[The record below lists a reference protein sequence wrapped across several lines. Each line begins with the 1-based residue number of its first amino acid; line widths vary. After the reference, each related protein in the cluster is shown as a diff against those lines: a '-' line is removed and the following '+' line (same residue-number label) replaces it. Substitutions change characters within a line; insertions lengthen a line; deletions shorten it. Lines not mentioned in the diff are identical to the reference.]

1 MPRGDRPYLV
11 GEEPTMSDCMWSATG
26 GPRPESV
33 QLDRSETCDVLII
46 GGGFNGVTAGLACA
60 EKGARV
66 LLVEAQEIGS
76 GASGRHAGQANP
88 GLFMS
93 PGEIRKRLGSDFD
106 ADLFIKELGNAP
118 NLVRGLIDKHRI
130 ACFTDDRPIIRCA
143 TTSEK
148 AREFEAQ
155 AADWQGMGANVQMI
169 YGSNLQVLNGSP
181 RYKAAFIDY
190 RSFTIQPL
198 AYIRGLARAAVSVG
212 LRIATGMRV
221 AQLEPHNGG
230 WKAIAG
236 SSTIFAG
243 KVILSTNAYSD
254 SLVPGVKE
262 EIMPLGAFGIATA
275 DPLPEDWRRRILPGS
290 GAMWDTH
297 KIPLWF
303 RYDPEG
309 RLHVG
314 SIGFLPV
321 HAKSDRWVSR
331 ALKYAYPFAPRFQWG
346 YRWSGFIGQTID
358 QLPHLVEPRPG
369 IFATIGCNGRGIA
382 PNAYFGK
389 LLAQLALG
397 ESVSP
402 AIPKRRL
409 VSYPRRRLA
418 LEAYDLGTRLY
429 RNTFLFR

>member
-1 MPRGDRPYLV
+1 M
-11 GEEPTMSDCMWSATG
+11 
-26 GPRPESV
+26 
-33 QLDRSETCDVLII
+33 
-46 GGGFNGVTAGLACA
+46 
-60 EKGARV
+60 
-66 LLVEAQEIGS
+66 
-76 GASGRHAGQANP
+76 
-88 GLFMS
+88 
-93 PGEIRKRLGSDFD
+93 
-106 ADLFIKELGNAP
+106 
-118 NLVRGLIDKHRI
+118 
-130 ACFTDDRPIIRCA
+130 
-143 TTSEK
+143 
-148 AREFEAQ
+148 
-155 AADWQGMGANVQMI
+155 
-169 YGSNLQVLNGSP
+169 
-181 RYKAAFIDY
+181 
-190 RSFTIQPL
+190 
-198 AYIRGLARAAVSVG
+198 
-212 LRIATGMRV
+212 
-221 AQLEPHNGG
+221 EPHNSG

-236 SSTIFAG
+236 SSTIIAG

-321 HAKSDRWVSR
+321 QAESDRWVTR
-331 ALKYAYPFAPRFQWG
+331 ALRYAYPFAPRFKWG
-346 YRWSGFIGQTID
+346 YRWSSFIGQTID
-358 QLPHLVEPRPG
+358 QLPHLVEPRPR

-382 PNAYFGK
+382 PNAYFGN

-402 AIPKRRL
+402 ALPKRGL
-409 VSYPRRRLA
+409 TSYPRRRLA
-418 LEAYDLGTRLY
+418 LEAYDLGTRIY